1 MNRKLLSCDKRK
13 TIYDMNKIKILFF
26 ERIMR
31 NYYNYMPIKWTT
43 WKKWDRFSEEFN
55 LPRLNHVETEI
66 TNEPNTSTE
75 IKTVIKKQKLTARW
89 PHRWILS
96 NIEKRANA
104 YPSETLSKTCRRRN
118 TFKLILQGHH
128 HPDGKTR
135 QRHHTQKRKLK
146 VNITDEH
153 TCKNPQQNTTIQN
166 SPSH

>member
-89 PHRWILS
+89 PHR
-96 NIEKRANA
+96 
-104 YPSETLSKTCRRRN
+104 
-118 TFKLILQGHH
+118 
-128 HPDGKTR
+128 
-135 QRHHTQKRKLK
+135 
-146 VNITDEH
+146 
-153 TCKNPQQNTTIQN
+153 
-166 SPSH
+166 